1 MVAVT
6 GYNAFFPNKP
16 PAFHRTAANHARLAA
31 LFQVS
36 FALFQVS
43 LAPLLGLFAS
53 VLGFFR
59 RACMQRRNAEGVRA
73 CFHAPIPVVVLYAR
87 ATHTHTHTHT
97 HTRQVAVVVTL
108 GWKALVMLYI
118 AETAWSL
125 PVHPGSVCE

>member
-1 MVAVT
+1 MT

-43 LAPLLGLFAS
+43 FAPLLGLFAS

-97 HTRQVAVVVTL
+97 HTAGGRGGDTWLESPGDAV
-108 GWKALVMLYI
+108 
-118 AETAWSL
+118 
-125 PVHPGSVCE
+125 HC